1 MSERIGNES
10 EKMLCGVRM
19 RSRFF
24 ICFNYYAGEKVLI
37 FTVISTLERRVILS
51 VFSRMNQIRF
61 GHPEKR
67 VPTSCRRLMYR
78 ALRALCRPNRFS
90 FVMAREGA
98 ICVSPHGSQAEM
110 PAPPALRGHVLLK
123 FETLVHLTIRRTAAS
138 RIRPSNPAVASW
150 RSTSAEGVKPPLR
163 YIPETKNVVPGDA
176 GCRGGRLPCAISGG
190 ITCGTL
196 LAVLDAPAGG
206 RHEATNRWGGQL
218 VNKQSGKRR

>member
-1 MSERIGNES
+1 MNERLGNES
-10 EKMLCGVRM
+10 EKMLYGVRV
-19 RSRFF
+19 RPRVF
-24 ICFNYYAGEKVLI
+24 ICFNYYAGAKVLI
-37 FTVISTLERRVILS
+37 FTVISTFERRVIPS

-61 GHPEKR
+61 GHPEER
-67 VPTSCRRLMYR
+67 VPTACRRLMYR
-78 ALRALCRPNRFS
+78 ALRGRYRANRFS
-90 FVMAREGA
+90 FVMAHEGA

-110 PAPPALRGHVLLK
+110 PAPPALCGHVLLK
-123 FETLVHLTIRRTAAS
+123 FETLVHLTIRRTAVS

-163 YIPETKNVVPGDA
+163 YIPETKNVVPGDE
-176 GCRGGRLPCAISGG
+176 GCRGGRSPCAISGG

>member
-1 MSERIGNES
+1 
-10 EKMLCGVRM
+10 M
-19 RSRFF
+19 RLHVL
-24 ICFNYYAGEKVLI
+24 ICFNYYAGAGFFI
-37 FTVISTLERRVILS
+37 FTVISTFERRVILS

-61 GHPEKR
+61 GDREKC
-67 VPTSCRRLMYR
+67 VSTACTRLLRR
-78 ALRALCRPNRFS
+78 ALRGRYRANRFS

-98 ICVSPHGSQAEM
+98 ICVSPHGSQAER

-176 GCRGGRLPCAISGG
+176 GCRCGRSPCAISGG